1 MQRTS
6 LLFSTVAG
14 TAEGVPGRERSVRLQ
29 GVRTENDIQRGMAFS
44 LVLMFFPAEQNE
56 AQKTE
61 HLSTVNV
68 ADVENPLKR
77 FQVKKRNIP
86 TRKRANTQFDFSV
99 KDIQQ

>member
-6 LLFSTVAG
+6 LLFSAAAG

-29 GVRTENDIQRGMAFS
+29 GMMTEYFGLRDMAFS
-44 LVLMFFPAEQNE
+44 MRLAFFPTKKNE

-61 HLSTVNV
+61 HFSAMDVTN
-68 ADVENPLKR
+68 VENPLKR

-86 TRKRANTQFDFSV
+86 TRKRANAQFDFSV